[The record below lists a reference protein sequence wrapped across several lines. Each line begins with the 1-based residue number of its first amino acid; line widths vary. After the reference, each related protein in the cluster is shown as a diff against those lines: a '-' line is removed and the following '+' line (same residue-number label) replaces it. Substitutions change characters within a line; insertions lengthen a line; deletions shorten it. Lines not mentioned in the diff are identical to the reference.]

1 MCCFTSFGDYLETY
15 LLFFIGILLCYVSIG
30 FCNRFIHGGE
40 YVGVVFPKRA
50 PRYTMDLP
58 RKTNDERISRTES
71 LQDAILVVATSQS
84 WVAPAFPTELEWED
98 MRFEIWK
105 RRVLEMLLE
114 TNFRMIRWWILASY
128 DSLHNMFRM
137 ICVYVSNIWVNV
149 QDNVHEYFPY

>member
-1 MCCFTSFGDYLETY
+1 M
-15 LLFFIGILLCYVSIG
+15 
-30 FCNRFIHGGE
+30 
-40 YVGVVFPKRA
+40 GVVFPKRA

-114 TNFRMIRWWILASY
+114 TNFRMIRW
-128 DSLHNMFRM
+128 
-137 ICVYVSNIWVNV
+137 
-149 QDNVHEYFPY
+149 